1 MPLHF
6 VVAAS
11 RAPVSSTLGDWNNYP
26 MTDQGKRFSLVYL
39 ERGDPA
45 RDSQRFRNRLAAYYL
60 EHLQKEHSNR
70 IKRAMEREA
79 GIEVP
84 YIHNWGFNVSDV
96 FKKGNL
102 RDVLD
107 SITIVYQELLKS
119 GWKGHAAGWRGF
131 VERALREENVGYTV
145 DLDCGV
151 HYFVDQEFE
160 RNRVSTLSVLEAPR
174 YGAVRAAFEDA
185 YRHLDS
191 DPRDTKAAVRSI
203 FESLEI
209 LTKQMVE
216 TKNLNR
222 WIVENSLK
230 EKCLAKVQEGPVA
243 LAVTEGLF
251 SSIADWVDALHNYR
265 HGQAT
270 EEPIAPS
277 EELAIHI
284 ISSGTAHIRW
294 LAQFDIASTSE

>member
-1 MPLHF
+1 
-6 VVAAS
+6 
-11 RAPVSSTLGDWNNYP
+11 

-39 ERGDPA
+39 ARGTPA
-45 RDSQRFRNRLAAYYL
+45 KDSQRFRNRLSAYFW
-60 EHLQKEHSNR
+60 ENLQKDHNDR
-70 IKRAMEREA
+70 IKTAMQREA
-79 GIEVP
+79 GIAVP
-84 YIHNWGFNVSDV
+84 YINNWGFSVADV
-96 FKKGNL
+96 FKKGDL

-107 SITIVYQELLKS
+107 SITIVHQVLMTV
-119 GWKGHAAGWRGF
+119 GWKVPASHWRTF

-145 DLDCGV
+145 DQDCGV

-160 RNRVSTLSVLEAPR
+160 HNRAATLSVLDSPR
-174 YGAVRAAFEDA
+174 YGAVRAAFEDS
-185 YRHLDS
+185 YRHLDN

-222 WIVENSLK
+222 WIVENTLK
-230 EKCLAKVQEGPVA
+230 EKCLSLVKEGPIA
-243 LAVTEGLF
+243 LAVTDGLF

-270 EEPIAPS
+270 EEPISPTD
-277 EELAIHI
+277 ELAIHI
-284 ISSGTAHIRW
+284 ISSGSAHIRW
-294 LAQFDIASTSE
+294 LAQFDTALSGAQA